1 MPTISPYTQNLILP
15 NYKTTDYSNDLEMAL
30 LVKKQQQYDTFLSRV
45 HSLQNQGLNVSML
58 NMKGKQ
64 RLDAYNQEID
74 DMLSGEL
81 GDLTDEKVQS
91 KVASV
96 FNKIS
101 MDSDLKERSRLSSYY
116 QQQMSMIE
124 GMKNSKDPTK
134 SGYDKINETVFR
146 KWDGGLEDFMLADD
160 ITGFD
165 QKKQGY
171 VPFKNINQQLVNLTK
186 LLHAESQTVQKPV
199 YNKVKVKQADGSEKE
214 IEVPTGYD
222 ILTSDKGVSSERIRR
237 MFEEV
242 LKGDG
247 MAQLEVLSK
256 YRILQNDSP
265 EGRSNLYNSYNLWL
279 KSEHQNTKK
288 ELGQVQALKKQY
300 EDTIKGLDL
309 PPDELAVK
317 KAVYQ
322 NEIEALTQKEALLNQ
337 AYARQLSNQMS
348 QQDWLKMSR
357 SELLPFINQLTTE
370 SFVNGVS
377 DALSWK
383 DEVSKVGM
391 DETYFAQLR
400 MNNMS
405 DRLALDAELGKA
417 KLAIDA
423 ARLDL
428 DREKHNYKISSE
440 GKPTTTEGLA
450 VGDIFKNESEV
461 FSTWENLEN
470 IRGEYNDKTTNI
482 ITSKDNKGYQ
492 IDPKK
497 LTDTRWLDA
506 NQSNHEVQ
514 LWNAYPARMGDN
526 AFLDSKRKQPNLPG
540 FEAFKKGVENGD
552 FKNDE
557 RLNQIWNAYE
567 SDKEVTDWLN
577 DIAEETAEAINR
589 DTGIAN
595 VRASSSSP
603 TLGDYAKMNK
613 WDGTGEMKFG
623 VPDGKGGFKQMTWN
637 EVKNEYQEGKER
649 TRAQNAASNIPYS
662 VSGGTTGALTAI
674 SNSIDTNASN
684 TTYSGILNNDPN
696 FLETVRLAVDKQK
709 GDSQLIRDITV
720 SKLPQF
726 LQNKHAIFN
735 DPKQISKYRADI
747 NAANKMVPGKE
758 DVGDIA
764 IDVDGIAQI
773 AVPVGAGEGAFQIKK
788 DYIKSFE
795 GTPLVDSQGNI
806 VTSPKA
812 NVWYKFKPTPI
823 NPRDHILNAMFEN
836 KGSVTRTIEGKK
848 VVISSE
854 RNSPTMYISI
864 DGRGETIPKQDINNV
879 LSIVQQRL
887 AQLKQLEAKPK

>member
-116 QQQMSMIE
+116 QQQMSLIE

-222 ILTSDKGVSSERIRR
+222 ILTSDKGVSSERIRG

-300 EDTIKGLDL
+300 EDTIKSLDL

-322 NEIEALTQKEALLNQ
+322 NEIETLTQKEALLNQ

-348 QQDWLKMSR
+348 QQDWLKMSK

-383 DEVSKVGM
+383 EEVSKVGM

-440 GKPTTTEGLA
+440 GKSTTTEGLA

-514 LWNAYPARMGDN
+514 LWNAYTARRGNN
-526 AFLDSKRKQPNLPG
+526 AFLDSNRKQPNLPG

-567 SDKEVTDWLN
+567 SDKEVTKWLN
-577 DIAEETAEAINR
+577 DIAEETAGVINR
-589 DTGIAN
+589 DTGIAD
-595 VRASSSSP
+595 VRVSSSSP
-603 TLGDYAKMNK
+603 TLGDYAKMSGWK
-613 WDGTGEMKFG
+613 GEGEMFFNLK
-623 VPDGKGGFKQMTWN
+623 DSKGNPTIRMTLT
-637 EVKNEYQEGKER
+637 ELEKER
-649 TRAQNAASNIPYS
+649 TRVAQEYAK
-662 VSGGTTGALTAI
+662 AI
-674 SNSIDTNASN
+674 KNN
-684 TTYSGILNNDPN
+684 TKDSYEPRINTVLNNNPDIEK
-696 FLETVRLAVDKQK
+696 LLDLVDQK
-709 GDSQLIRDITV
+709 KKNDSQLIKDITL

-726 LQNKHAIFN
+726 LQNRHAVFN

-795 GTPLVDSQGNI
+795 GIPLVDSQGNI
-806 VTSPKA
+806 VTSPQA

-823 NPRDHILNAMFEN
+823 NPRDHILNAMFES

-864 DGRGETIPKQDINNV
+864 DGKGETIPKQDINNV

>member
-1 MPTISPYTQNLILP
+1 
-15 NYKTTDYSNDLEMAL
+15 MAL

-124 GMKNSKDPTK
+124 GMRNAKDPVK
-134 SGYDKINETVFR
+134 SGYNAINETVFR

-165 QKKQGY
+165 RKKQGY
-171 VPFKNINQQLVNLTK
+171 IPFKDVDQKLVNLTK

-214 IEVPTGYD
+214 TEVPTGYD
-222 ILTSDKGVSSERIRR
+222 LLTSDKGVSPQRIRTLLESTLDQDER
-237 MFEEV
+237 
-242 LKGDG
+242 
-247 MAQLEVLSK
+247 AQFEVLSK

-265 EGRSNLYNSYNLWL
+265 EGRSNLYNSYNLWI

-348 QQDWLKMSR
+348 QQDWLKMSK

-377 DALSWK
+377 GALSRK
-383 DEVSKVGM
+383 EEVSKVGM
-391 DETYFAQLR
+391 DETYFDQLR

-405 DRLALDAELGKA
+405 DRLALDVELGKA

-428 DREKHNYKISSE
+428 DREKHNYKISSD

-461 FSTWENLEN
+461 FSSWENLEN

-514 LWNAYPARMGDN
+514 LWNAYTARMGNN
-526 AFLDSKRKQPNLPG
+526 AFLDSNRKQPNLPG

-567 SDKEVTDWLN
+567 SDKEVTNWLN
-577 DIAEETAEAINR
+577 DIAKETAEVINR
-589 DTGIAN
+589 DTGIAD

-603 TLGDYAKMNK
+603 TLGDYAKMSGWK
-613 WDGTGEMKFG
+613 GEGEMFFNLK
-623 VPDGKGGFKQMTWN
+623 DSKGNPTIRMTLT
-637 EVKNEYQEGKER
+637 ELERERIRVAQEYAKAIKN
-649 TRAQNAASNIPYS
+649 
-662 VSGGTTGALTAI
+662 
-674 SNSIDTNASN
+674 N
-684 TTYSGILNNDPN
+684 TKDSYEPKINTVLNNNSDIEK
-696 FLETVRLAVDKQK
+696 LLDLVDQK
-709 GDSQLIRDITV
+709 KKNDSQLIKDITL

-726 LQNKHAIFN
+726 LQNKHAVFN

-806 VTSPKA
+806 VASPQA

-823 NPRDHILNAMFEN
+823 NPRDHILNAMFES

-864 DGRGETIPKQDINNV
+864 DGKGREIPTKDINEV
-879 LSIVQQRL
+879 IAETQLWL
-887 AQLKQLEAKPK
+887 KALKQLEAKPK

>member
-1 MPTISPYTQNLILP
+1 MPTISPYTESLILP

-124 GMKNSKDPTK
+124 GMRNAKDPVK
-134 SGYDKINETVFR
+134 SGYNAINETVFR

-165 QKKQGY
+165 RKKQGY
-171 VPFKNINQQLVNLTK
+171 IPFKDVDQKLVNLTK

-214 IEVPTGYD
+214 TEVPTGYD
-222 ILTSDKGVSSERIRR
+222 LLTSDKGVSPQRIRTLLESTLDQDER
-237 MFEEV
+237 
-242 LKGDG
+242 
-247 MAQLEVLSK
+247 AQFEVLSK

-265 EGRSNLYNSYNLWL
+265 EGRSNLYNSYNLWI

-348 QQDWLKMSR
+348 QQDWLKMSK

-377 DALSWK
+377 GALSRK
-383 DEVSKVGM
+383 EEVSKVGM

-405 DRLALDAELGKA
+405 DRLALDVELGKA

-428 DREKHNYKISSE
+428 DREKHNYKISSD

-461 FSTWENLEN
+461 FSSWENLEN

-514 LWNAYPARMGDN
+514 LWNAYTARMGNN
-526 AFLDSKRKQPNLPG
+526 AFLDSNRKQPNLPG

-567 SDKEVTDWLN
+567 SDKEVTNWLN
-577 DIAEETAEAINR
+577 DIAKETAEVINR
-589 DTGIAN
+589 DTGIAD

-603 TLGDYAKMNK
+603 TLGDYAKMSGWK
-613 WDGTGEMKFG
+613 GEGEMFFNLK
-623 VPDGKGGFKQMTWN
+623 DSKGNPTIRMTLT
-637 EVKNEYQEGKER
+637 ELERERIRVAQEYAKAIKN
-649 TRAQNAASNIPYS
+649 
-662 VSGGTTGALTAI
+662 
-674 SNSIDTNASN
+674 N
-684 TTYSGILNNDPN
+684 TKDSYEPKINTVLNNNSDIEK
-696 FLETVRLAVDKQK
+696 LLDLVDQK
-709 GDSQLIRDITV
+709 KKNDSQLIKDITL

-726 LQNKHAIFN
+726 LQNKHAVFN

-806 VTSPKA
+806 VASPQA

-823 NPRDHILNAMFEN
+823 NPRDHILNAMFES

-864 DGRGETIPKQDINNV
+864 DGKGREIPTKDINEV
-879 LSIVQQRL
+879 IAETQLWL
-887 AQLKQLEAKPK
+887 KALKQLEAKPK

>member
-1 MPTISPYTQNLILP
+1 MPVISPYTESLILP

-124 GMKNSKDPTK
+124 GMRNAKDPVK
-134 SGYDKINETVFR
+134 SGYNAINETVFR

-171 VPFKNINQQLVNLTK
+171 VPFKDVDQKLVNLTK

-214 IEVPTGYD
+214 VEVPTGYD
-222 ILTSDKGVSSERIRR
+222 LLTSDKGVSPQRIRTLLESTLDQDER
-237 MFEEV
+237 
-242 LKGDG
+242 
-247 MAQLEVLSK
+247 AQFEVLSK

-322 NEIEALTQKEALLNQ
+322 NEIEALTQKEAYLNQ

-348 QQDWLKMSR
+348 QQDWLKMSK

-377 DALSWK
+377 DALSRK
-383 DEVSKVGM
+383 EEVSKVGM

-400 MNNMS
+400 MNSMS

-417 KLAIDA
+417 KIAIDA

-428 DREKHNYKISSE
+428 DREKHNYKVKSE
-440 GKPTTTEGLA
+440 GKSTTTEGLA

-514 LWNAYPARMGDN
+514 LWNTYTARMGNN
-526 AFLDSKRKQPNLPG
+526 AFLDSNRKQPNLPG

-567 SDKEVTDWLN
+567 SDKEVTNWLN
-577 DIAEETAEAINR
+577 DITRETAEVINR

-603 TLGDYAKMNK
+603 TLGDYAKMNR

-637 EVKNEYQEGKER
+637 EVKNEVEKMNTSTGTGITGNLVTNDKGK
-649 TRAQNAASNIPYS
+649 YH
-662 VSGGTTGALTAI
+662 
-674 SNSIDTNASN
+674 SI
-684 TTYSGILNNDPN
+684 LQNDPN
-696 FLETVRLAVDKQK
+696 FLETVRLAVEKQK
-709 GDSQLIRDITV
+709 GDSQLIKDITV

-795 GTPLVDSQGNI
+795 GIPLVDSQGNI
-806 VTSPKA
+806 VTSPQA

-823 NPRDHILNAMFEN
+823 NPRDHILNAMFES

>member
-1 MPTISPYTQNLILP
+1 
-15 NYKTTDYSNDLEMAL
+15 MAL

-124 GMKNSKDPTK
+124 GMRNAKDPVK
-134 SGYDKINETVFR
+134 SGYNAINETVFR

-165 QKKQGY
+165 RKKQGY
-171 VPFKNINQQLVNLTK
+171 IPFKDVDQKLVNLTK

-214 IEVPTGYD
+214 TEVPTGYD
-222 ILTSDKGVSSERIRR
+222 LLTSDKGVSPQRIRTLLESTLDQDER
-237 MFEEV
+237 
-242 LKGDG
+242 
-247 MAQLEVLSK
+247 AQFEVLSK

-265 EGRSNLYNSYNLWL
+265 EGRSNLYNSYNLWI

-348 QQDWLKMSR
+348 QQDWLKMSK

-377 DALSWK
+377 GALSRK
-383 DEVSKVGM
+383 EEVSKVGM

-405 DRLALDAELGKA
+405 DRLALDVELGKA

-428 DREKHNYKISSE
+428 DREKHNYKISSD

-461 FSTWENLEN
+461 FSSWENLEN

-514 LWNAYPARMGDN
+514 LWNAYTARMGNN
-526 AFLDSKRKQPNLPG
+526 AFLDSNRKQPNLPG

-567 SDKEVTDWLN
+567 SDKEVTNWLN
-577 DIAEETAEAINR
+577 DIAKETAEVINR
-589 DTGIAN
+589 DTGIAD

-603 TLGDYAKMNK
+603 TLGDYAKMSGWK
-613 WDGTGEMKFG
+613 GEGEMFFNLK
-623 VPDGKGGFKQMTWN
+623 DSKGNPTIRMTLT
-637 EVKNEYQEGKER
+637 ELERERIRVAQEYAKAIKN
-649 TRAQNAASNIPYS
+649 
-662 VSGGTTGALTAI
+662 
-674 SNSIDTNASN
+674 N
-684 TTYSGILNNDPN
+684 TKDSYEPKINTVLNNNSDIEK
-696 FLETVRLAVDKQK
+696 LLDLVDQK
-709 GDSQLIRDITV
+709 KKNDSQLIKDITL

-726 LQNKHAIFN
+726 LQNKHAVFN

-806 VTSPKA
+806 VASPQA

-823 NPRDHILNAMFEN
+823 NPRDHILNAMFES

-864 DGRGETIPKQDINNV
+864 DGKGREIPTKDINEV
-879 LSIVQQRL
+879 IAETQLWL
-887 AQLKQLEAKPK
+887 KALKQLEAKPK

>member
-124 GMKNSKDPTK
+124 GMRNAKDPTK
-134 SGYDKINETVFR
+134 SGYNAINETVFR

-171 VPFKNINQQLVNLTK
+171 VPFKDVDQKLVNLTK

-222 ILTSDKGVSSERIRR
+222 ILTSDKGVSPQRIRTLLESTLDQDER
-237 MFEEV
+237 
-242 LKGDG
+242 
-247 MAQLEVLSK
+247 AQFEVLSK
-256 YRILQNDSP
+256 YRVLQNDSP

-279 KSEHQNTKK
+279 KSEHQNTKR

-300 EDTIKGLDL
+300 EDTIKSLDL

-322 NEIEALTQKEALLNQ
+322 NEIEALTQKEAYLNQ

-348 QQDWLKMSR
+348 QQDWLKMSK

-405 DRLALDAELGKA
+405 ERLALDAELGKA

-623 VPDGKGGFKQMTWN
+623 VPDGKGGFKQMTWS
-637 EVKNEYQEGKER
+637 EVKNEVEKMNTSTGTGITGNLVTNDKGK
-649 TRAQNAASNIPYS
+649 YH
-662 VSGGTTGALTAI
+662 
-674 SNSIDTNASN
+674 SI
-684 TTYSGILNNDPN
+684 LQNDPN
-696 FLETVRLAVDKQK
+696 FLETVRLAVEKQK
-709 GDSQLIRDITV
+709 GDSQLIKDITV

-735 DPKQISKYRADI
+735 DPIQISKYRADI

-836 KGSVTRTIEGKK
+836 KGFVTRTIEGKK

>member
-124 GMKNSKDPTK
+124 GMRNAKDPTK
-134 SGYDKINETVFR
+134 SGYNSINETVFR

-171 VPFKNINQQLVNLTK
+171 VPFKDVDQKLVNLTK

-222 ILTSDKGVSSERIRR
+222 ILTSDKGVSSQRIRTLLESTLDQDER
-237 MFEEV
+237 
-242 LKGDG
+242 
-247 MAQLEVLSK
+247 AQFEVLSK
-256 YRILQNDSP
+256 YRVLQNDSP

-348 QQDWLKMSR
+348 QQDWLKMSK

-405 DRLALDAELGKA
+405 ERLALDAELGKA

-603 TLGDYAKMNK
+603 TLGDYAKMNR

-637 EVKNEYQEGKER
+637 EVKNEVEKMNTSTGTGITGNLVTNDKGK
-649 TRAQNAASNIPYS
+649 YH
-662 VSGGTTGALTAI
+662 
-674 SNSIDTNASN
+674 SI
-684 TTYSGILNNDPN
+684 LQNDPN
-696 FLETVRLAVDKQK
+696 FLETVRLAVEKQK
-709 GDSQLIRDITV
+709 GDSQLIKDITV

-836 KGSVTRTIEGKK
+836 KGFVTRTIEGKK